1 MIQHW
6 LAKFFLFPFS
16 LIYGLGVSIRNSF
29 YETGMLKGSKFNLPV
44 INVGNLTVG
53 GAGKTPHIEYLILLL
68 REYLN
73 IATLSRGYKRKSKGF
88 RLVQQ
93 RDQVSTVG
101 DEPLQFKRKFS
112 SIVVAVA
119 ESRNIGIPQLVQ
131 KHPNLQGILLDD
143 AFQHRSVIP
152 GLNILLTEFNNPFF
166 EDYLLPMGRLREGR
180 ASYNRADIIIVSK
193 CPNHLSELERSTYK
207 KEINPLPHQTVF
219 FSKYEYLQPYLIFD
233 FTQKLVPPPNS
244 TIILISAI
252 ASTDYLLDYLHNQFE
267 EVISMKYEDHHYYT
281 GVDLEQ
287 LTLTFNQIENPNKYI
302 ITTEK
307 DGIRLGEH
315 YKYIQQKNLPIY
327 ILPIKVAFLDSD
339 GLIFDDLL
347 KKFFLNFTV

>member
-1 MIQHW
+1 MIQNW

-16 LIYGLGVSIRNSF
+16 LIYGLGVSLRNSF

-68 REYLN
+68 QDYLN
-73 IATLSRGYKRKSKGF
+73 IATLSRGYKRKTKGF
-88 RLVQQ
+88 RIVQ
-93 RDQVSTVG
+93 RNDLVSTVG
-101 DEPLQFKRKFS
+101 DEPLQFKRKFP
-112 SIVVAVA
+112 SIAVAVA

-131 KHPNLQGILLDD
+131 KQPNLQGILLDD
-143 AFQHRSVIP
+143 AFQHRSVTP
-152 GLNILLTEFNNPFF
+152 GLNILLTEYNNPFF

-180 ASYNRADIIIVSK
+180 GSYSRADIIIVSK
-193 CPNHLSELERSTYK
+193 CPDQISEPERVAFRNSIK
-207 KEINPLPHQTVF
+207 PLPHQTLF
-219 FSKYEYLQPYLIFD
+219 FSKYEYLQPYRIFD
-233 FTQKLVPPPNS
+233 FSQKLIPPPDS

-252 ASTDYLLDYLHNQFE
+252 ASTDYLLDYLETQYA

-281 GVDLEQ
+281 DVDLEQ
-287 LTLTFNQIENPNKYI
+287 LTLTFDQIENPNKFI

-315 YKYIQQKNLPIY
+315 HNYIQQKNLPIY

-339 GLIFDDLL
+339 GIIFDDLL

>member
-1 MIQHW
+1 MIQKW

-16 LIYGLGVSIRNSF
+16 LLYGLGVSLRNSF

-44 INVGNLTVG
+44 ISVGNLTVG

-68 REYLN
+68 QEYLN
-73 IATLSRGYKRKSKGF
+73 IGTLSRGYKRKTKGF
-88 RLVQQ
+88 RLVQP
-93 RDQVSTVG
+93 RDVVSTVG
-101 DEPLQFKRKFS
+101 DEPLQFKRKFPS
-112 SIVVAVA
+112 VTVAVA

-131 KHPNLQGILLDD
+131 KKPNLQGILLDD

-166 EDYLLPMGRLREGR
+166 DDYLMPMGRLREGR
-180 ASYNRADIIIVSK
+180 SAYNRADIIIVTK
-193 CPNHLSELERSTYK
+193 CPNEISEQEK
-207 KEINPLPHQTVF
+207 NEFEKNINPLPHQTLF
-219 FSKYEYLQPYLIFD
+219 FSRYEYLQPYQIFD
-233 FTQKLVPPPNS
+233 FSQKLTLS
-244 TIILISAI
+244 SDITIILISAI
-252 ASTDYLLDYLHNQFE
+252 ASTDYLLEYLDSQFE
-267 EVISMKYEDHHYYT
+267 EVISMKYEDHHYYSDI
-281 GVDLEQ
+281 DLEQ
-287 LTLTFNQIENPNKYI
+287 LTLTFDQIENPNKYI

-339 GLIFDDLL
+339 GLKFDDLL
-347 KKFFLNFTV
+347 KKFFLNFTI